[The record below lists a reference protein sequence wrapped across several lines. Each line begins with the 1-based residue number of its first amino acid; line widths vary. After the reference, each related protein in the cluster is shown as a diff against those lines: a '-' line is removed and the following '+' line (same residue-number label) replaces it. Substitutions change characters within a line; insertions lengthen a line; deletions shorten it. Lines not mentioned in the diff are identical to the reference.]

1 MPARADSIAAL
12 AASFTRHRALTAP
25 SKYGTL
31 ATRAPQSSDGDSAG
45 AMRRSEE
52 EEEGDSRGGVATAR
66 AAIARRPTSRTI
78 RRGSRV
84 RIVVRRRPRS
94 SDASDD
100 DERDDDARGFARAS
114 PRAVDAVVADAAKT
128 DIAAAFG
135 RTDARARVMTRV

>member
-1 MPARADSIAAL
+1 
-12 AASFTRHRALTAP
+12 
-25 SKYGTL
+25 
-31 ATRAPQSSDGDSAG
+31 
-45 AMRRSEE
+45 MRRSEE

-114 PRAVDAVVADAAKT
+114 ARAVDAVVADAAKT